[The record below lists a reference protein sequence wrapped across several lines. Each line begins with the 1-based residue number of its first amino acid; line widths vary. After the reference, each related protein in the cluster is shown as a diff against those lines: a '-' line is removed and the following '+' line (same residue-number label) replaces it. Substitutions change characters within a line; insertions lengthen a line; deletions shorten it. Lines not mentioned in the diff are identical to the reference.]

1 MGRDGHYVVSS
12 REKHEREDMT
22 QQEKIGLL
30 EELFEVDSGV
40 ITPEKA
46 LDTLQWD
53 SMAMLSLIAMVN
65 ERFGKR
71 VPGAQLKAFKTVQDI
86 LAVME

>member
-1 MGRDGHYVVSS
+1 
-12 REKHEREDMT
+12 MT
-22 QQEKIGLL
+22 EQEKIEAL
-30 EELFEVDSGV
+30 EEMFEVAAGV
-40 ITPEKA
+40 LKPETA

-53 SMAMLSLIAMVN
+53 SMAMLSLIALVN

-71 VPGAQLKAFKTVQDI
+71 LAGSQLKALKTVQDL

>member
-1 MGRDGHYVVSS
+1 MA
-12 REKHEREDMT
+12 EKERKEKSMT
-22 QQEKIGLL
+22 QPEKFGLL
-30 EELFEVDSGV
+30 EEMFEADAGSLK
-40 ITPEKA
+40 PETA

-53 SMAMLSLIAMVN
+53 SMAMLSLIALVN

-71 VPGAQLKAFKTVQDI
+71 LSGSQLKAFKTIQDL

>member
-1 MGRDGHYVVSS
+1 
-12 REKHEREDMT
+12 MT
-22 QQEKIGLL
+22 HQEKI
-30 EELFEVDSGV
+30 EAIENLFEVDSGS
-40 ITPEKA
+40 ITPETA

-53 SMAMLSLIAMVN
+53 SMAMLSLIALVN

-71 VPGAQLKAFKTVQDI
+71 LAGSQIKSFRTVQDL